1 MRLSEL
7 NLNNLTFDQIGVWPL
22 PVKVLFISIVC
33 ALIVAAGWWFD
44 IRGLRENLATA
55 EAKELD
61 LKSRFE
67 AKQQKA
73 VNLDAMK
80 QQLADIEETFG
91 DLLRRLPSKAE
102 VAELVVDISQQ
113 GLGAGLEFE
122 LFRPGAEKS
131 ADFYV
136 ELPIQI
142 QVLGTYHQFG
152 TFISGVSDLPRIV
165 TNHNIK
171 IRPAADGR
179 LSMETTAKTYRYLGE
194 NEEVSGK

>member
-1 MRLSEL
+1 MQFSE
-7 NLNNLTFDQIGVWPL
+7 LNNLTFDHIGTWPA
-22 PVKVLFISIVC
+22 PIKAVFIAVIC
-33 ALIVAAGWWFD
+33 AVILLAGWWFD
-44 IRGLRENLATA
+44 IRGLREELSAA
-55 EAKELD
+55 ETKEVELR
-61 LKSRFE
+61 SRFE
-67 AKQQKA
+67 TKQKKA
-73 VNLDAMK
+73 VNLAALK
-80 QQLADIEETFG
+80 QQLADIEDTFG

-102 VAELVVDISQQ
+102 VAELIVDISQQ

-122 LFRPGAEKS
+122 LFRPGAERN

-179 LSMETTAKTYRYLGE
+179 LTMETTAKTYRYLDE
-194 NEEVSGK
+194 TEEAPSK